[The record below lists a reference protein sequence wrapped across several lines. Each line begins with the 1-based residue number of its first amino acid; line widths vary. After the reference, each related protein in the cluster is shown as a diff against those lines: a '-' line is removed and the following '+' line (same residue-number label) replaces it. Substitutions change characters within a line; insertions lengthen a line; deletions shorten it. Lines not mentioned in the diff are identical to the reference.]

1 MMIREP
7 PNLRTTEVPHIW
19 VLVRE
24 YTHTHKWIYIFFS
37 WQYLLKR
44 NVFSLTAQVTN
55 MRAYVSVFFTVPI
68 LLECEARPLKTGG
81 NMSRS
86 WQVKLY
92 LHTFLRLQPVD
103 VLISQFLFNIFLHC
117 LCVQILAVIIIII
130 DFSSEVCQC
139 FMRLSFLSA
148 AMMLVK
154 LDTERHHQ

>member
-1 MMIREP
+1 MIREP
-7 PNLRTTEVPHIW
+7 PNLRATEVPHIW

-24 YTHTHKWIYIFFS
+24 YTHNWIYFFS